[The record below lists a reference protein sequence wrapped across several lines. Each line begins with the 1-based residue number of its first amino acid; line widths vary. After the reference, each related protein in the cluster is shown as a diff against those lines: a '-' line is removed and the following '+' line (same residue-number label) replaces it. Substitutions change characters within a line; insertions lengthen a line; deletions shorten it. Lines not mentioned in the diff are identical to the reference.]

1 MNNQS
6 ICSLECLLAS
16 CLCQLSWRDSTLT
29 TEVVTESI
37 PVRFFVPSPKASL
50 YPVSSLHHLNTTSV
64 YSVDQEITGEAIS
77 KPKYTG
83 NTINN
88 RLQPDYTTS
97 VSSKNT
103 ICNILL
109 QRTCSTDFGED
120 FWKYNM
126 GTVSVDW
133 RCCTTTRGR
142 NETSQRKDR
151 QQSKKARGQQP
162 RIDRQKSK
170 REPAPME
177 LDGKGP
183 STSSDVDNGKIESS
197 FGRTADIL
205 ELTCQRRVMQSKR
218 TRRTAG
224 FLTLAATA
232 SARS

>member
-1 MNNQS
+1 MSLS
-6 ICSLECLLAS
+6 IILERLYFDDGGSYEL
-16 CLCQLSWRDSTLT
+16 QP
-29 TEVVTESI
+29 TESI

-133 RCCTTTRGR
+133 RCCTTTRDFTTEGQTAKQ
-142 NETSQRKDR
+142 E
-151 QQSKKARGQQP
+151 SKG
-162 RIDRQKSK
+162 
-170 REPAPME
+170 
-177 LDGKGP
+177 
-183 STSSDVDNGKIESS
+183 
-197 FGRTADIL
+197 
-205 ELTCQRRVMQSKR
+205 
-218 TRRTAG
+218 
-224 FLTLAATA
+224 AATQDRSTEIKTRA
-232 SARS
+232 SADGARRQGAEHQ